1 MRLTAPRTVIGLAGI
16 ALAAVLVGGW
26 YVFIRD
32 NSPPPPS
39 IESAL
44 AAASASTGVAGASGA
59 SAAAGSSGESST
71 SGTTTA
77 SSDLAG
83 DWQLVEGPSFVGYRV
98 QEELARIGATTAVG
112 RTTAVSGTLAF
123 DGDSITEVTIEA
135 DLSKLASDE
144 SFRDQALRRQA
155 LETGTYPTASFTL
168 TSPIELD
175 GVPAEGETITATAQ
189 GNLTLHGV
197 TKAIAIPLEG
207 QLVNGQAVI
216 VGSLEIE
223 FADYDV
229 DPPSAASVVSV
240 EDHGTLELQLVF
252 AQQS

>member
-1 MRLTAPRTVIGLAGI
+1 MRLTAPRTAIGLTGI
-16 ALAAVLVGGW
+16 ILAVVALGGW

-39 IESAL
+39 L
-44 AAASASTGVAGASGA
+44 QTAAI
-59 SAAAGSSGESST
+59 AAAGTSAAGGASDASGESNT
-71 SGTTTA
+71 SA
-77 SSDLAG
+77 SVAADLTGA
-83 DWQLVEGPSFVGYRV
+83 WQLVDGPSFVGYRV

-112 RTTAVSGTLAF
+112 RTTAVTGALVF
-123 DGDSITEVTIEA
+123 DGASITDVTIEA

-155 LETGTYPTASFTL
+155 LETGTYPTASFAL

-175 GVPAEGETITATAQ
+175 GVPTEGETIAATAQ
-189 GNLTLHGV
+189 GDLTLHGV
-197 TKAIAIPLEG
+197 TKAITIPLEG
-207 QLVNGQAVI
+207 QLVNGQAII

-223 FADYDV
+223 FADYDI

-252 AQQS
+252 AQA